1 VEERLQKILARAGFA
16 SRRGAEQLMLE
27 GRVVVNGTVVRELG
41 TKADLGSDDVRVDGV
56 RVKAPQALVYLVLNK
71 PRGVV
76 TTRKDPEGRPTVM
89 ALVPQ
94 VAGLFPVGRLD
105 VTTEGLILLT
115 NDGAFAERVSHP
127 RYEVPRVYHAKVH
140 RVPDPE
146 TLERLKRGVRVESDF
161 MAVDRARVI
170 QAENNAW
177 VELTLHEGKQHEVKR
192 LLEAVGHPVSK
203 LRRVAF
209 GPVTTKGLEP
219 GEFRSLTPAE
229 IAGLRKGEGGR
240 APAMRRVPRRRKHPA
255 AAPTRTEAPPRPAG
269 STRGAQGSKRTE
281 APPPPRGA
289 GRGRREGPAPSLRAT
304 RGERPRR
311 SGPARGGRR

>member
-1 VEERLQKILARAGFA
+1 MEERLQKILARAGFA

-27 GRVVVNGTVVRELG
+27 GRVSVNGKHVRELG
-41 TKADLGSDDVRVDGV
+41 TKADLENDDVRVDGV

-89 ALVPQ
+89 DLVPP

-146 TLERLKRGVRVESDF
+146 TLDRLKRGVRVESDF

-170 QAENNAW
+170 EAENNAW

-219 GEFRSLTPAE
+219 GRVPLAHARRDRGAPEGRGRPGSGHAAGPPAAKAPRSTGTASGPHARG
-229 IAGLRKGEGGR
+229 AGLETHRGA
-240 APAMRRVPRRRKHPA
+240 APAPRRRA
-255 AAPTRTEAPPRPAG
+255 RPARG
-269 STRGAQGSKRTE
+269 PERRPRTR
-281 APPPPRGA
+281 
-289 GRGRREGPAPSLRAT
+289 RRETTRRTGPT
-304 RGERPRR
+304 
-311 SGPARGGRR
+311 RGGRR